1 MLIEKAKAL
10 LHERY
15 GNCNVIS
22 TAFIEKL
29 EKWPKIN
36 QKDHSALRDF
46 SDFLEKIIPA
56 RETIPSL
63 AILDFAKENVKL
75 LAKLPYHLENKWR
88 DHIKQW
94 RVSHGEISYPPF
106 KRFAE
111 FIKDAADKANIPEL
125 KGLVQ
130 LKDSKRENYSSIT
143 SQAKLAKHSS
153 ANSFC
158 YSS

>member
-1 MLIEKAKAL
+1 MDTKTNLSFLDQFVTGKPKRIVEHYLLIGADNAYKKAKAL
-10 LHERY
+10 LHERC
-15 GNCNVIS
+15 GNCNVIR

-29 EKWPKIN
+29 EKWSKVN

-46 SDFLEKIIPA
+46 SDFLEKIIAA

-63 AILDFAKENVKL
+63 AFLDFAKENMKL

-106 KRFAE
+106 KVDM
-111 FIKDAADKANIPEL
+111 K
-125 KGLVQ
+125 
-130 LKDSKRENYSSIT
+130 
-143 SQAKLAKHSS
+143 
-153 ANSFC
+153 
-158 YSS
+158 